1 MIQKASTGGAV
12 IGAHGTPLP
21 LTFKD
26 YRSDLKSVWCP
37 GCGDFGVLNALTK
50 AFADLGIARENTVV
64 ISGIGCS
71 SRLPGYVET
80 YGFNSVHGRALPI
93 ATGVKMSNPKLEV
106 VVVGGDG
113 DAFAIGAGHLP
124 HAMRRNV
131 DMAYIVMDN
140 GIYGLTY
147 IVMDNGIYGLT
158 KGQMSP
164 TSPLG
169 LKGKSTPT
177 GSIDPPLEP
186 LKLALAMGCSW
197 IGQGFSGEPKL
208 LAELMVKAI
217 AHKGFA
223 FLNVFSP
230 CVVFRGRDQY
240 DSVRE
245 HGTHL
250 PPGYDPKVRMKA
262 VELIELK
269 EIEMPLGVIYQEERP
284 TYDDRQLEVQN
295 AAKEKGVPRV
305 EDIVERFLP

>member
-1 MIQKASTGGAV
+1 MIQKA
-12 IGAHGTPLP
+12 TPLKT
-21 LTFKD
+21 LTSKD

-37 GCGDFGVLNALTK
+37 GCGDFGVLSSLTK
-50 AFADLGIARENTVV
+50 AFADLGIVRENAVV
-64 ISGIGCS
+64 VSGIGCS

-93 ATGVKMSNPKLEV
+93 ATGIKMANPKLEV

-131 DMAYIVMDN
+131 DMA
-140 GIYGLTY
+140 Y

-197 IGQGFSGEPKL
+197 IGQGFSGEPKI

-240 DSVRE
+240 DVVRE
-245 HGTHL
+245 KGVNL
-250 PPGYDPKVRMKA
+250 PEGYDPRNRMKA
-262 VELIELK
+262 FELLELK
-269 EIEMPLGVIYQEERP
+269 EIEMPLGVIYEEERP
-284 TYDDRQLEVQN
+284 TYDERQLEVQS
-295 AAKEKGVPRV
+295 AAKERGVPRV

>member
-1 MIQKASTGGAV
+1 MIQKNESPPP
-12 IGAHGTPLP
+12 TPGDRGEP
-21 LTFKD
+21 RMTFKD

-50 AFADLGIARENTVV
+50 AFADLGLVRENTVV
-64 ISGIGCS
+64 VSGIGCS

-93 ATGVKMSNPKLEV
+93 ATGIKLANPKLEV

-124 HAMRRNV
+124 HAMRRNL
-131 DMAYIVMDN
+131 DMAYV
-140 GIYGLTY
+140 
-147 IVMDNGIYGLT
+147 VMDNGIYGLT

-164 TSPLG
+164 TSPLA
-169 LKGKSTPT
+169 LKAKSTPY
-177 GSIDPPLEP
+177 GSVDQPMEP
-186 LKLALAMGCSW
+186 LKLALAMGASW

-240 DSVRE
+240 DLVRE
-245 HGTHL
+245 HGRHL
-250 PPGYDPKVRMKA
+250 PADYDPRDRMKA
-262 VELIELK
+262 VELIEKK
-269 EIEMPLGVIYQEERP
+269 EIAMPLGVIYEEDRP
-284 TYDDRQLEVQN
+284 TYEDRLAEMRKD
-295 AAKEKGVPRV
+295 AEEKGVPRV
-305 EDIVERFLP
+305 EDLVERFLP

>member
-1 MIQKASTGGAV
+1 MIQKAQGTNV

-37 GCGDFGVLNALTK
+37 GCGDFGVLNSLTK
-50 AFADLGIARENTVV
+50 AFADLGVRRENTVV
-64 ISGIGCS
+64 VSGIGCS

-93 ATGVKMSNPKLEV
+93 ATGIKLANPQLEV

-140 GIYGLTY
+140 GIYGLT
-147 IVMDNGIYGLT
+147 

-164 TSPLG
+164 TSPIG

-186 LKLALAMGCSW
+186 LKLALAMGATW
-197 IGQGFSGEPKL
+197 IGQGFSGEPKI
-208 LAELMVKAI
+208 LADLMTKAI
-217 AHKGFA
+217 RHKGFA

-240 DSVRE
+240 DMVRE

-250 PPGYDPKVRMKA
+250 PEGYDPKDRLKA
-262 VELIELK
+262 VDLLERK
-269 EIEMPLGVIYQEERP
+269 PIEMPLGVIYEEERP
-284 TYDDRQLEVQN
+284 TYDERQLEVQE

>member
-1 MIQKASTGGAV
+1 MIQKAE
-12 IGAHGTPLP
+12 GTRLP

-37 GCGDFGVLNALTK
+37 GCGDFGVLNSLTK
-50 AFADLGIARENTVV
+50 AFADLGLARESTVV
-64 ISGIGCS
+64 VSGIGCS

-93 ATGVKMSNPKLEV
+93 ATGIKLANPELEV

-140 GIYGLTY
+140 E
-147 IVMDNGIYGLT
+147 IYGLT

-169 LKGKSTPT
+169 LKGKSTPL
-177 GSIDPPLEP
+177 GSVDPPLEP
-186 LKLALAMGCSW
+186 LKLALAMGASW
-197 IGQGFSGEPKL
+197 IGQGFSGEPKGL
-208 LAELMVKAI
+208 SDLMARAI
-217 AHKGFA
+217 RHRGFA

-240 DSVRE
+240 DMVRE

-250 PPGYDPKVRMKA
+250 PDGYDAHDRVKA
-262 VELIELK
+262 FELLERK
-269 EIEMPLGVIYQEERP
+269 AIEMPLGVIYEEERP
-284 TYDDRQLEVQN
+284 TYEERQLEIQS

-305 EDIVERFLP
+305 ADIVERFLP